1 MDHKV
6 SHDLGRDLA
15 KKATA
20 AAFAAYSAKYS
31 EYNPSMTWTSDYSA
45 KVGFK
50 VKGVG
55 LDGKIQV
62 NEHDVV
68 MDLDVP
74 FLLKPFRSM
83 ALEVIEREIKLWI
96 GKAKSGELT

>member
-1 MDHKV
+1 
-6 SHDLGRDLA
+6 
-15 KKATA
+15 
-20 AAFAAYSAKYS
+20 
-31 EYNPSMTWTSDYSA
+31 MTWTSDYSA